1 LTTRILA
8 EQQAATVTFLFTDI
22 EGSTRQW
29 EQSPAMADLVTRHFD
44 VLRAAVAAAGGEV
57 FATLGDGIAAAFDA
71 AGSAVAAAVA
81 AQRDLTGLGLAV
93 RMGIHT
99 GEVERVDGVYRGRP
113 VNRAARIMAVGHGG
127 QILLSDVAASLVR
140 AAWRDD
146 AVELADVGARRLR
159 DLAEPERLWQV
170 VHPDLP
176 RTFPALAPDDAVRA
190 ALPAARSSLVGRELD
205 AQHIA
210 TLLRHERVVT
220 LTGVGGVGKTRL
232 AVRVAG
238 DLAERVGD
246 VWFVGLG
253 GITDPGDV
261 VDAVAL
267 AVGASGASGA
277 ALDAVTA
284 LLSKTAGL
292 LVVDNCEHVVDAAAS
307 VVDALAT
314 ACPQLRIVATSREA
328 LAVEGEQLV
337 AVRPLPIAT
346 AAVELYRERAA
357 AAGVVLGDGHRPAI
371 EGLCARLDGLPLAIE
386 LAAARAATLGVA
398 AIAEG
403 LDDQALLRSGRRGAT
418 GRHGTMQ
425 ATIEWSYRMLDADE
439 QRLFR
444 RLGAF
449 ADGFELDAVQHV
461 AASLGIS
468 APAATRHLES
478 LVHKSMVVAD
488 ACGSRVRFRLLETV
502 RAFARDQLDAHG
514 ERSEA
519 RRAMAEWVAT
529 IAGLGCDDPA
539 SAAVERASIRL
550 EREADNWRE
559 AVVVATGERSGPLA
573 AGLCGPPADFFL
585 LGRHDLADV
594 VAPLLDVC
602 VEPDQRR
609 AVLSALIVTASGGI
623 EPGRLA
629 GYADEVAAIDES
641 DPTGLG
647 GLMRWLASAWGGDF
661 ATSVRVCVAAA
672 GDERL
677 PPATRDL
684 FVAIAVLD
692 HFSLTDATADTYGLV
707 PRALE
712 VAARTDVALTRV
724 SCLLGV
730 AWSLVDR
737 DPGRSVT
744 LVRRAL
750 DHIADVPALTRIT
763 LPGSASRLLSR
774 LDPTIAAEALLD
786 QLAITPRRGSYVDV
800 IPLFYG
806 AALLDRLGRDDVP
819 AIGTVAAHRPAPS
832 ASMMD
837 FVDEARRAA
846 ALGDAPALRE
856 LERTV
861 RRGLTALA
869 GARHRL
875 D

>member
-1 LTTRILA
+1 VEGAR
-8 EQQAATVTFLFTDI
+8 QAATVTFLFTDI

-71 AGSAVAAAVA
+71 AGSAVAAAVV
-81 AQRDLTGLGLAV
+81 AQRDLVELGLAV

-99 GEVERVDGVYRGRP
+99 GEVERVDGDYRGRP

-127 QILLSDVAASLVR
+127 QILVSDVAAALVR
-140 AAWRDD
+140 AGWRDD
-146 AVELADVGARRLR
+146 AVELVDVGARRLR

-170 VHPDLP
+170 VHPDL
-176 RTFPALAPDDAVRA
+176 RRAFPVLASEDTVRS

-210 TLLRHERVVT
+210 TMLRHERVVT

-232 AVRVAG
+232 ALRVAG
-238 DLAERVGD
+238 DLAERVGE
-246 VWFVGLG
+246 VWFVGLS

-267 AVGASGASGA
+267 AVGASGPPGSALA
-277 ALDAVTA
+277 AATA
-284 LLSKTAGL
+284 ILSSTAGL
-292 LVVDNCEHVVDAAAS
+292 LVVDNCEHVVDAAAA

-314 ACPQLRIVATSREA
+314 ACPQLRIMATSREA
-328 LAVEGEQLV
+328 LAVEGEQVV

-346 AAVELYRERAA
+346 AAVELFRERAA
-357 AAGVVLGDGHRPAI
+357 AAGVALGDGHRPAI
-371 EGLCARLDGLPLAIE
+371 EALCSRLDGLPLAIE

-398 AIAEG
+398 AIADG
-403 LDDQALLRSGRRGAT
+403 LDGSDDRALLRSGRRGAT

-425 ATIEWSYRMLDADE
+425 ATIEWSYQLLDPDE

-449 ADGFELDAVQHV
+449 ADGFELDAVQHI
-461 AASLGIS
+461 ATSIGIA

-488 ACGSRVRFRLLETV
+488 ACGSLVRFRLLATV
-502 RAFARDQLDAHG
+502 RAFARDQLDDHG
-514 ERSEA
+514 ERSTA

-529 IAGLGCDDPA
+529 IAGLGAADPCT
-539 SAAVERASIRL
+539 AAVERASIRL

-559 AVVVATGERSGPLA
+559 AVAVAAGERSGPLA
-573 AGLCGPPADFFL
+573 AGLCGPPADSFL

-594 VAPLLDVC
+594 VAPLLEVC
-602 VEPDQRR
+602 AEPDQRR

-623 EPGRLA
+623 DPDRLA
-629 GYADEVAAIDES
+629 GYADEVATIDEA

-647 GLMRWLASAWGGDF
+647 GLMRWLASAWRGDF
-661 ATSVRVCVAAA
+661 ATSVRVCVDAAD
-672 GDERL
+672 DERL

-712 VAARTDVALTRV
+712 VASRTDVALTRV

-730 AWSLVDR
+730 AWALADR
-737 DPGRSVT
+737 DPGHSVT

-750 DHIADVPALTRIT
+750 DHIADVPALTRLT

-774 LDPTIAAEALLD
+774 LDPRIAAEALLD
-786 QLAITPRRGSYVDV
+786 QLAVTPRRGSYVDV

-806 AALLDRLGRDDVP
+806 AALLDRLGGADGS
-819 AIGTVAAHRPAPS
+819 AIGTVAAHRPVPS

-837 FVDEARRAA
+837 FVDEARRAS
-846 ALGDAPALRE
+846 ALGDAAALRE
-856 LERTV
+856 LELTV
-861 RRGLTALA
+861 RTGLTALA
-869 GARHRL
+869 GARSGPG
-875 D
+875 